1 MIRVRLARL
10 VLIASTACALGFAST
25 SDGRTADCQP
35 IIDQFNRAVDAGLEN
50 EAQVE
55 IDKIAISAKCGQ
67 SQVVAQRRLAALRLS
82 AAQILMA
89 RGRPVADY
97 DRPLNSA
104 ESMEVLWQ
112 ASATLGERRCGERK
126 FVEAT
131 QAYDRVIEIVK
142 NETLTPPPPER
153 FEIEGL
159 MARAAQ
165 ARLLA
170 ANAKNADGQS
180 RFVQTARDHRD
191 GTLGGIF
198 SRSVRGTPQTVS
210 IPITFDHAKTTL
222 TSVGELA
229 ADKWATA
236 LKEQRPDHIK
246 LVGHP
251 DVRGSAK
258 TNLKRSA
265 ARSEAVDAYMKEK
278 GKHGNRNVGRGAN
291 EPLSILTHPV
301 SARRISTL

>member
-35 IIDQFNRAVDAGLEN
+35 IIDQFNRAVDAWLEN

-55 IDKIAISAKCGQ
+55 IDKIAVSAKCGQ

-82 AAQILMA
+82 AAQIL
-89 RGRPVADY
+89 
-97 DRPLNSA
+97 
-104 ESMEVLWQ
+104 MEVLWQ

-278 GKHGNRNVGRGAN
+278 AIETSGAA
-291 EPLSILTHPV
+291 LT
-301 SARRISTL
+301 SRCRS